1 MQKRALGDQGSFHLQ
16 DFLAKRTNGEE
27 TAYWIFD
34 ELTKLQGKMT
44 QIPCHCRGIP
54 LAKGVKWG
62 YNLLDNVFMFFGENE
77 R

>member
-1 MQKRALGDQGSFHLQ
+1 MSTEQQYALLIDSENISSRYI
-16 DFLAKRTNGEE
+16 KT
-27 TAYWIFD
+27 IFD

>member
-16 DFLAKRTNGEE
+16 DFLAKRTNEE
-27 TAYWIFD
+27 GPAYWIFD

-54 LAKGVKWG
+54 LAKGVEWG

>member
-34 ELTKLQGKMT
+34 ELTKLQGKMK
-44 QIPCHCRGIP
+44 QIPCGIVNNTY
-54 LAKGVKWG
+54 LCAD
-62 YNLLDNVFMFFGENE
+62 YNDE
-77 R
+77 